1 MMISDFGIIPF
12 FSFLLNSFLIRYNL
26 LCSIIFLLNIVS
38 LAEDFYII
46 GAKSFIDIYLG
57 AIIDRKY

>member
-1 MMISDFGIIPF
+1 MISDFGIIPF

-38 LAEDFYII
+38 FLLIGGFSRCLTEYISTKHNPFY
-46 GAKSFIDIYLG
+46 
-57 AIIDRKY
+57 

>member
-1 MMISDFGIIPF
+1 MIFKLAP
-12 FSFLLNSFLIRYNL
+12 
-26 LCSIIFLLNIVS
+26 IVS